1 MLSRFDSSSFR
12 CFMDK
17 QEVIAMVHIRFEG
30 RSLDITETQLG
41 ITTGMN
47 DVAVKEQVSRHL
59 DVNTNRLS
67 AYVVDRRPSGDL
79 IIRPEA
85 VYG

>member
-1 MLSRFDSSSFR
+1 
-12 CFMDK
+12 
-17 QEVIAMVHIRFEG
+17 MVHIRFEG

-41 ITTGMN
+41 ISAGMN
-47 DVAVKEQVSRHL
+47 DGAVKERVSQHL
-59 DVNTNRLS
+59 DLNINRLS
-67 AYVVDRRPSGDL
+67 AYIVDRRPSGDL

>member
-1 MLSRFDSSSFR
+1 M
-12 CFMDK
+12 
-17 QEVIAMVHIRFEG
+17 IHIRFEG
-30 RSLDITETQLG
+30 RSLDIAENQLG
-41 ITTGMN
+41 ITAGMN
-47 DVAVKEQVSRHL
+47 DVAVKERVSQHL
-59 DVNTNRLS
+59 DVRVNRLS

>member
-1 MLSRFDSSSFR
+1 
-12 CFMDK
+12 
-17 QEVIAMVHIRFEG
+17 MVHIRFEG
-30 RSLDITETQLG
+30 HSLDIPETQLG

-47 DVAVKEQVSRHL
+47 DLAVKEQVFRHL

-79 IIRPEA
+79 NHSP
-85 VYG
+85 

>member
-1 MLSRFDSSSFR
+1 
-12 CFMDK
+12 
-17 QEVIAMVHIRFEG
+17 MVHIRFEG
-30 RSLDITETQLG
+30 RSLDIPETQLG

-59 DVNTNRLS
+59 DVNANRLS
-67 AYVVDRRPSGDL
+67 AYVVVRVASPKGNRRSSGDL

>member
-1 MLSRFDSSSFR
+1 
-12 CFMDK
+12 
-17 QEVIAMVHIRFEG
+17 MVHIRFEG
-30 RSLDITETQLG
+30 RSLDVPETQLKL
-41 ITTGMN
+41 IPGMS
-47 DVAVKEQVSRHL
+47 DMAVKEQVSQLL
-59 DVNTNRLS
+59 DVPANRLS

>member
-1 MLSRFDSSSFR
+1 
-12 CFMDK
+12 
-17 QEVIAMVHIRFEG
+17 MVHIRFEG
-30 RSLDITETQLG
+30 RSLDIPEIQLG

-47 DVAVKEQVSRHL
+47 DLAVKEQVSRHL

-79 IIRPEA
+79 IIRPDA

>member
-1 MLSRFDSSSFR
+1 
-12 CFMDK
+12 
-17 QEVIAMVHIRFEG
+17 MVHIRFEG
-30 RSLDITETQLG
+30 RSLDITKTQLG
-41 ITTGMN
+41 ITADMG

-59 DVNTNRLS
+59 DVKANRLS